1 MKEWEVISS
10 ACSRNCSMNSSSGSL
25 LEISLIQSLVVHCL
39 KVIES
44 DFNIIIV
51 INLTIIISLHEFPFN
66 NFFSLY
72 WHLDRTH
79 SDVSCTLL
87 YFYCKLSIRLLL
99 VESSVIVIFYV
110 IFLMCYG
117 VNINHYFG
125 KKKFPIKKNQGINN
139 CFKPLTL
146 SLFTSVASRLK
157 SKQKEKEK

>member
-1 MKEWEVISS
+1 MFISRS
-10 ACSRNCSMNSSSGSL
+10 NTSL
-25 LEISLIQSLVVHCL
+25 CLPSVRGTIRLWSFANVVANL
-39 KVIES
+39 KY
-44 DFNIIIV
+44 FKRRPPNIFC
-51 INLTIIISLHEFPFN
+51 HQ
-66 NFFSLY
+66 FSCDE
-72 WHLDRTH
+72 DRF
-79 SDVSCTLL
+79 LL
-87 YFYCKLSIRLLL
+87 YCQPNLVILTGYPNISIRLLL